1 MLEFREVEL
10 VFRSGR
16 SRKRAVRALNGVSLR
31 LEDGEIFGLMG
42 ESGSGKSTLGKL
54 ALGLL
59 KPTRGEICWNGSC
72 WTRSMPKE
80 ARLSIQ
86 GIFQNP
92 YGAFNPRH
100 RIAYALAEPLV
111 RHRLVRTREARDA
124 AVREMLRRVN
134 LGEECLDKLPSQLS
148 GGQVQRLALARILL
162 MQPRLIVADEPTTML
177 DLSIQAQVIRLL
189 QTIHRDTKAAFLFI
203 SHDLPVVSSLARRAG
218 IMYGGRLVEVGLVDE
233 LISQPSHPY
242 TRMFIAAAREEAVP
256 EIQDGGEKDGCPYAV
271 NCKQSRHECLSTA
284 PPLQPVSGEQSREH
298 YVACHRP
305 DLSKQVVLK

>member
-1 MLEFREVEL
+1 MLEFREVEM

-16 SRKRAVRALNGVSLR
+16 SRKRTVRALNGVSLR

-59 KPTRGEICWNGSC
+59 APTRGEICWNETC
-72 WTRSMPKE
+72 WRKYKPMPKE
-80 ARLSIQ
+80 ARLAIQ

-100 RIAYALAEPLV
+100 KIAYALAEPLV
-111 RHRLVRTREARDA
+111 RHRLVRTKEARDA
-124 AVREMLRRVN
+124 AVREMLRRVS
-134 LGEECLDKLPSQLS
+134 LGEECLDKYPSQLS

-189 QTIHRDTKAAFLFI
+189 QTIHRETGTAFLFI
-203 SHDLPVVSSLARRAG
+203 SHDLPVVASLARRAG
-218 IMYGGRLVEVGLVDE
+218 IMYGGRLVEVGLLDE
-233 LISQPSHPY
+233 LMSRPRHPY
-242 TRMFIAAAREEAVP
+242 THVFFAAAAEQAVP
-256 EIQDGGEKDGCPYAV
+256 ELQDGGQKDGCPYAV
-271 NCKQSRHECLSTA
+271 NCGQAGNECLSTA
-284 PPLQPVSGEQSREH
+284 PRLQPVAGEH
-298 YVACHRP
+298 YVACHRA
-305 DLSKQVVLK
+305 DLCKEAVP